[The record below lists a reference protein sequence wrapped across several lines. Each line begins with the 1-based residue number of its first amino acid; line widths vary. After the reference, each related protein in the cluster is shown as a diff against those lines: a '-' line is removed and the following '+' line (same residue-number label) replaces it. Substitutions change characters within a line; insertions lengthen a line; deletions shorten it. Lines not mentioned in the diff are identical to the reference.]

1 MQGGQVH
8 KDFDYPDTEWQYFL
22 LAERFGWTPTQVD
35 EQPAVLVDW
44 LIAIGNTVDEVKN
57 QKSQ

>member
-1 MQGGQVH
+1 MQGGQIH
-8 KDFDYPDTEWQYFL
+8 DDFDYPEIEWQYFL

-35 EQPAVLVDW
+35 EQPAFLVDW